1 MSQKIGACNLSIPM
15 HQYSR
20 KRSMDLRASNF
31 LDTPKMWFADILL
44 LHTSFETLW
53 TKMRIGHAACFL
65 NFALEVLW
73 SPRIL
78 IIQWSLNRSKS
89 SMTPSSSLTRTR
101 TTGSPWRPVG
111 LRILK
116 SRCLFQVGSPTF
128 APQEFGTLLSSL
140 GQNPTEQE
148 LQEWIGGDGEHDA
161 SRIDF
166 HTFLSL
172 MSRKLKET
180 DSWTSSKRKG
190 MTPNLDVLIAFYI
203 FGTLDQPW
211 FKWYIMLQ
219 RTIEKTH

>member
-44 LHTSFETLW
+44 LHTSFETLR

-65 NFALEVLW
+65 NFALEVPW

-101 TTGSPWRPVG
+101 TTGSPWRPVWIENFEVSVFVSSWISDLCAPG
-111 LRILK
+111 IRHFIELPWTEPHWAGTSRVDRWGWWAWCFAYWLPHLSIADVAEVKGNWFLDLK
-116 SRCLFQVGSPTF
+116 
-128 APQEFGTLLSSL
+128 
-140 GQNPTEQE
+140 
-148 LQEWIGGDGEHDA
+148 
-161 SRIDF
+161 
-166 HTFLSL
+166 
-172 MSRKLKET
+172 
-180 DSWTSSKRKG
+180 
-190 MTPNLDVLIAFYI
+190 
-203 FGTLDQPW
+203 
-211 FKWYIMLQ
+211 
-219 RTIEKTH
+219 